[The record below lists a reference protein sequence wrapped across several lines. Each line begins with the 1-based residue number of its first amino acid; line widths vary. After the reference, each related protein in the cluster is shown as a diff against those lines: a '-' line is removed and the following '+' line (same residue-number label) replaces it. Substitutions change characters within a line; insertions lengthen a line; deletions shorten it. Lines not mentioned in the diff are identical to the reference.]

1 MTINMIPTMTT
12 IPSRFRTAMT
22 EAGFTVA
29 GEEHAICPV
38 IIIIMIS
45 MMLIILMMITMAL
58 SQVMLWDEQLNQ
70 EMAKLMLAEGVLVIP
85 LRFFRMRMDVIEFR
99 QKRAGK
105 QPTEQL
111 NQTSECTQ
119 SYCILIR

>member
-1 MTINMIPTMTT
+1 MVSLT
-12 IPSRFRTAMT
+12 
-22 EAGFTVA
+22 
-29 GEEHAICPV
+29 
-38 IIIIMIS
+38 IS
-45 MMLIILMMITMAL
+45 MMTL